1 MRYAYYPGCSLTSS
15 AREYDVATRAVLAH
29 LGCEVTE
36 IEDWTCC
43 GASAAEAVS
52 ELLQLALPARN
63 LALAAATMP
72 GADFF
77 APCSACYLNHLHTI
91 RSCEHH
97 ETLSQVNEALSA
109 ETAPDGS
116 PLVMPSAMRVRHLL
130 DLLCEDVGLEA
141 VAAKVVR
148 PLEGVVLAPYYGC
161 QILRPYHAF
170 DDPERPQTLHK
181 VLEALGA
188 EAMDWSHANKC
199 CSASLMATCKDAALP
214 SVSAILTAAGDADAV
229 VTVCP
234 LCHMNLEAYQSAAL
248 EHASRKV
255 VDVLYLP
262 QLMGLA
268 FGMEPKAVR
277 VGGNMAA
284 ATCVETIISGAKA
297 QEKAAP

>member
-1 MRYAYYPGCSLTSS
+1 MKYAYYPGCSLTSS
-15 AREYDVATRAVLAH
+15 AREYDAATRLVLER
-29 LGCEVTE
+29 LGCELRE

-63 LALAAATMP
+63 LALAAASMP

-77 APCSACYLNHLHTI
+77 APCSACYLNHLHVA
-91 RSCEHH
+91 RRCQEPQ
-97 ETLSQVNEALSA
+97 TLGQVNDALGA

-116 PLVMPSAMRVRHLL
+116 PLVMPAEPRVRHLL
-130 DLLCEDVGLEA
+130 DILCEDVGLEA
-141 VAAKVVR
+141 VAAQVRR

-170 DDPERPQTLHK
+170 DDPERPHTLHD

-188 EAMDWSHANKC
+188 TVLDWGHANKC
-199 CSASLMATCKDAALP
+199 CGASLMATNKDAALP
-214 SVSAILTAAGDADAV
+214 SVRGILMAAGEADAV

-234 LCHMNLEAYQSAAL
+234 LCHMNLEAYQATAL
-248 EHASRKV
+248 RGAPRPV

-268 FGMEPKAVR
+268 FGIEQRKLRLA
-277 VGGNMAA
+277 GNMAA
-284 ATCVETIISGAKA
+284 DASVKKILETEPA
-297 QEKAAP
+297 QEQAAP